1 MFLSCTVNFMPMPQI
16 LGLLG
21 SPLTKGNTA
30 LLLERALAGA
40 SDAGCTVERVNVPLL
55 TFEPCMEIL
64 HCMNEPECAQFDDL
78 TPYYQKVAEADGIII
93 ATPVMT
99 MGVPG
104 KLKGFMDRFQ
114 VFYWAK
120 YGRHQPMVPKERKQQ
135 RHGLLLGISGL
146 SRDRAPNVFDGV
158 RATTASFFDIVNVTP
173 GEELL
178 VDDMDGKRDLAQF
191 PALLDEANAMGRRL
205 GERACGGAG
214 SPS

>member
-1 MFLSCTVNFMPMPQI
+1 MPMPLI

-21 SPLTKGNTA
+21 SPLPRGNTA

-40 SDAGCTVERVNVPLL
+40 AEAGCTVERVNVPLL

-64 HCMNEPECAQFDDL
+64 HCMKEPECAQIDDM
-78 TPYYQKVAEADGIII
+78 TPYYAKVAEADGIII

-99 MGVPG
+99 MGMPA

-114 VFYWAK
+114 VFFWAK
-120 YGRHQPMVPKERKQQ
+120 YGRKDPLVPKERRAH
-135 RHGLLLGISGL
+135 RHGLLIAISGL
-146 SRDRAPNVFDGV
+146 SRDHAPNVFDGV

-178 VDDMDGKRDLAQF
+178 VDDMDGKRDLAGF
-191 PALLDEANAMGRRL
+191 PALLDEAHAMGHRL
-205 GERACGGAG
+205 GERASAIPGPDA
-214 SPS
+214 

>member
-1 MFLSCTVNFMPMPQI
+1 MPLI

-21 SPLTKGNTA
+21 SPLPRGNTS

-40 SDAGCTVERVNVPLL
+40 ADAGCTVERVNVPLL

-64 HCMNEPECAQFDDL
+64 HCMNAPECAQLDDM
-78 TPYYQKVAEADGIII
+78 TPYYEKVAEADGIVI

-104 KLKGFMDRFQ
+104 KLKGFLDRFQ

-120 YGRHQPMVPKERKQQ
+120 YGRKDPLVPKGRRER

-146 SRDRAPNVFDGV
+146 SRDRTPNVFDGV
-158 RATTASFFDIVNVTP
+158 RATTAAFFDIIDVTP

-178 VDDMDGKRDLAQF
+178 VDDMDGKRDLARY
-191 PALLDEANAMGRRL
+191 PALLEEAYAMGRRM
-205 GERACGGAG
+205 GERACGGSEETG
-214 SPS
+214 TVSG

>member
-1 MFLSCTVNFMPMPQI
+1 MPLI

-21 SPLTKGNTA
+21 SPLPRGNTS

-40 SDAGCTVERVNVPLL
+40 ADAGCTVERVNVPLL

-64 HCMNEPECAQFDDL
+64 HCMNAPECAQLDDL
-78 TPYYQKVAEADGIII
+78 TPYYEKVAEADGIMI

-104 KLKGFMDRFQ
+104 KLKGFLDRFQ

-120 YGRHQPMVPKERKQQ
+120 YGRKEPLVPKERREQ

-158 RATTASFFDIVNVTP
+158 RATTAAFFDIIDVTP

-191 PALLDEANAMGRRL
+191 PALLKEAYAMGRRM
-205 GERACGGAG
+205 GERACGAPKTN
-214 SPS
+214 S

>member
-1 MFLSCTVNFMPMPQI
+1 MPLI

-21 SPLTKGNTA
+21 SPLPRGNTA

-40 SDAGCTVERVNVPLL
+40 ADAGCTVERVNVPLL

-64 HCMNEPECAQFDDL
+64 HCMNEPECAQIDDL
-78 TPYYQKVAEADGIII
+78 TPYYEKVAEADGIVI

-120 YGRHQPMVPKERKQQ
+120 YGRKEPLVPGERRKQ
-135 RHGLLLGISGL
+135 RHGLLLAISGL
-146 SRDRAPNVFDGV
+146 SRVHAPHVFDGV
-158 RATTASFFDIVNVTP
+158 RYSTAAFFDIVDVTP

-178 VDDMDGKRDLAQF
+178 VDDMDSKRDLAEF
-191 PALLDEANAMGRRL
+191 PALLEEAYAMGRRL
-205 GERACGGAG
+205 GERITGETGEPG
-214 SPS
+214 PHDR

>member
-1 MFLSCTVNFMPMPQI
+1 MPHI

-21 SPLTKGNTA
+21 SPLPRGNTA

-64 HCMNEPECAQFDDL
+64 HCMNEPECAQIDDL
-78 TPYYQKVAEADGIII
+78 TPYYQRVLEADGIVI

-120 YGRHQPMVPKERKQQ
+120 YGRREPLVPKGRKQQ
-135 RHGLLLGISGL
+135 RHGLLLSISGL
-146 SRDRAPNVFDGV
+146 SRERTPNVFDGV
-158 RATTASFFDIVNVTP
+158 RATTTAFFDIIDVTP

-178 VDDMDGKRDLAQF
+178 VDDMDGKRNLADF
-191 PALLDEANAMGRRL
+191 PALLDESYAMGRRL
-205 GERACGGAG
+205 GEQITGETQGR
-214 SPS
+214 

>member
-1 MFLSCTVNFMPMPQI
+1 MPLI

-21 SPLTKGNTA
+21 SPLPRGNTA

-40 SDAGCTVERVNVPLL
+40 ADTGCTVERVNVPLL

-64 HCMNEPECAQFDDL
+64 HCMNAPECAQIDDM
-78 TPYYQKVAEADGIII
+78 TPYYERVAEADGIVI

-104 KLKGFMDRFQ
+104 KLKGFIDRFQ

-120 YGRHQPMVPKERKQQ
+120 YGRNEPLVPIERKKQ
-135 RHGLLLGISGL
+135 RHGLLLSISGL
-146 SRDRAPNVFDGV
+146 SLDRTPNVFDGV
-158 RATTASFFDIVNVTP
+158 RATTTAFFDIIDVTP

-178 VDDMDGKRDLAQF
+178 VDDMDGKRDLARF
-191 PALLDEANAMGRRL
+191 PALLEEAYAMGRRV
-205 GERACGGAG
+205 GERACGGSG
-214 SPS
+214 ETGTVSG

>member
-1 MFLSCTVNFMPMPQI
+1 MPMPLI

-21 SPLTKGNTA
+21 SPLPRGNTA

-64 HCMNEPECAQFDDL
+64 HCMNEPECAQIDDL
-78 TPYYQKVAEADGIII
+78 TPYYRRVMEADGIII

-120 YGRHQPMVPKERKQQ
+120 YGRKQPIVPKERKKQ
-135 RHGLLLGISGL
+135 RHGLLLAISGL
-146 SRDRAPNVFDGV
+146 SRDRTPNVFDGV
-158 RATTASFFDIVNVTP
+158 RATTASFFDIVDVTP
-173 GEELL
+173 GEELF
-178 VDDMDGKRDLAQF
+178 VDDMDVKRDLGEF
-191 PALLDEANAMGRRL
+191 PALLEEAHAMGRRL
-205 GERACGGAG
+205 GERACGAAGAPATG
-214 SPS
+214 S